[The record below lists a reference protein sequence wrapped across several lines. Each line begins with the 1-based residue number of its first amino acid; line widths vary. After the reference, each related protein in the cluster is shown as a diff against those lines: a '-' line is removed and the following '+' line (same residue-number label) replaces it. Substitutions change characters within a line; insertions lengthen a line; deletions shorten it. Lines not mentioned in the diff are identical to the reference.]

1 MRKDPIQFRFK
12 YVALLLNRDQKK
24 KKNKSNVI
32 EKSLN
37 IMIAWGFVYVRV
49 QMFCLGLVLIKQ
61 YNRLSRDK
69 PL

>member
-12 YVALLLNRDQKK
+12 YVALLLNRDQ